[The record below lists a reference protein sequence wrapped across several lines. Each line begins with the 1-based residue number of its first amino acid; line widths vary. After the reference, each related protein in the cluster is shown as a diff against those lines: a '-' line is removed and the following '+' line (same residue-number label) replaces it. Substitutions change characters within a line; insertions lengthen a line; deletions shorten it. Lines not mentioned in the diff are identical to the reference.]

1 MIKKLN
7 TIKDAGLTTVANIAH
22 AAAQWL
28 LLIIIVKQFDDLI
41 LGQLVLTLS
50 IISPIFLLFS
60 FKLRTLVVTDYH
72 NERHFEQYLHARFF
86 AQTIAIIFLV
96 IISPWL
102 LSNVYASIIISV
114 IIFKVGDGSSELC
127 YSYFHKQQ
135 KFKRAA
141 LSQTTRSF
149 FTITMLLCA
158 SLFTQDIHITFFTW
172 ALTTIFFSL
181 IDLFTVKNVIAEQE
195 KRPIHLW
202 ATCKDMGALVKSLT
216 IYKKY
221 WPISVSILFSAM
233 FVYIPNYTL
242 EYFIGTESVGHFA
255 AISYF
260 LVAGGIIIHS
270 LSQAVTPKLSHLYH
284 QKKYSAFIRTTQ
296 ILMLAGA
303 SIGLIGLCFA
313 HFIGEW
319 LLRLI
324 YNDAIALLTD
334 ELKLIIIASMIR
346 YSYNFLG
353 SALNA
358 LKCFNQQALVY
369 GTGSLTLLISCIL
382 LVPSLGTIGAAIS
395 MIIACAV
402 EMFIM
407 CITFYVQWKKL
418 NLMKADK

>member
-1 MIKKLN
+1 MFKKLK
-7 TIKDAGLTTVANIAH
+7 TIKDAGLTTFANIAH

-28 LLIIIVKQFDDLI
+28 LLVIIVKQFDDLI

-72 NERHFEQYLHARFF
+72 NERYFEQYLHARFF
-86 AQTIAIIFLV
+86 AQIIAIILLV

-102 LSNVYASIIISV
+102 LSNIYASIIASV
-114 IIFKVGDGSSELC
+114 IIFKVGDGTSELC

-141 LSQTTRSF
+141 LSQTIRSF

-158 SLFTQDIHITFFTW
+158 SYFTKDIHITFFTW
-172 ALTTIFFSL
+172 ALITVLFSL
-181 IDLFTVKNVIAEQE
+181 IDVYTVKKVIAQQE
-195 KRPIHLW
+195 DRPFYLW
-202 ATCKDMGALVKSLT
+202 STCKNIDALKASLT

-242 EYFIGTESVGHFA
+242 EYFRGTESVGHFA

-260 LVAGGIIIHS
+260 LVAGGILIHS

-284 QKKYSAFIRTTQ
+284 QGQYQAFIKTTQ
-296 ILMLAGA
+296 LLMLAGA
-303 SIGLIGLCFA
+303 SIGLIGLIFA

-319 LLRLI
+319 LLSVI
-324 YNDAIALLTD
+324 YNQTIALLTD

-369 GTGSLTLLISCIL
+369 GSGSLTLLISCL
-382 LVPSLGTIGAAIS
+382 VLVPSLGTIGAAIS

-402 EMFIM
+402 EMLIM
-407 CITFYVQWKKL
+407 CITFFVQWKKL
-418 NLMKADK
+418 NLIKADN

>member
-50 IISPIFLLFS
+50 IISPVFLLFS

-86 AQTIAIIFLV
+86 AQSIAIILLV

-114 IIFKVGDGSSELC
+114 IIFKIGDGSSELC

-141 LSQTTRSF
+141 LSQTIRSF

-181 IDLFTVKNVIAEQE
+181 IDLYTVKSVIAEQE
-195 KRPIHLW
+195 KRTFHLW
-202 ATCKDMGALVKSLT
+202 ATCKSIGSLVQSLT

-242 EYFIGTESVGHFA
+242 EYFTGTESVGHFA

-284 QKKYSAFIRTTQ
+284 QRKYSAFIRTTQ

-303 SIGLIGLCFA
+303 SIGLIGLGFA

-334 ELKLIIIASMIR
+334 ELQLIIIASMIR

-369 GTGSLTLLISCIL
+369 GTGSLMLLISCII
-382 LVPSLGTIGAAIS
+382 LVPSLGTKGAAIS

-402 EMFIM
+402 EMLIM
-407 CITFYVQWKKL
+407 CIIFYVQWKKL